1 MWQARCSCTIFRAVP
16 SWRAIWQHLSPLVI
30 AIPLPDFCIGQ
41 DRLGYFVVTKN
52 SKTLVSYNKKCLF
65 LYVHVFTKRPDPY
78 NMGASHKHNVDWK
91 KSDIK
96 EDILHVAEFFSDP
109 PRCLEPG
116 RHISAPS
123 YSVKH

>member
-1 MWQARCSCTIFRAVP
+1 MCYHVDELFAQEKYKLMPWSIT
-16 SWRAIWQHLSPLVI
+16 WREVI
-30 AIPLPDFCIGQ
+30 PMI
-41 DRLGYFVVTKN
+41 
-52 SKTLVSYNKKCLF
+52 
-65 LYVHVFTKRPDPY
+65 DPY
-78 NMGASHKHNVDWK
+78 NTDASHKHNVDWK

-123 YSVKH
+123 YSVEH